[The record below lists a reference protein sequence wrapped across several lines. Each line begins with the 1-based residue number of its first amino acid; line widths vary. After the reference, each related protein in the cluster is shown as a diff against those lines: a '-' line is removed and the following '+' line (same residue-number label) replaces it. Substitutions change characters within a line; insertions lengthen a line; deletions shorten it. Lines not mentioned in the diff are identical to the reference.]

1 MRIYFDESGQ
11 SGCVLQKD
19 DLLNFQTQPTFSLAA
34 LIVKDNKEEQKIIRK
49 YEKFKEKYKI
59 NGEIKG
65 NELLTKERNEELN
78 YILKNIFDDK
88 HFFII
93 IYDKR
98 FYISTLLLTSL
109 YGLEYQSRIPNHY
122 YTQAT
127 FLSKQKDDFF
137 IEYLKFI
144 ENPTKELFREYL
156 RFIIDYNYVGN
167 QIEEN
172 AVVTIAKEILEENIS
187 DKFIKDFMT
196 FGWYTNDK
204 IANLIN
210 LNALSE
216 LIFFIK
222 SEIKVSNNNIEYFH
236 DNIKEF
242 EDTFKDELHVHGIDL
257 DFLDSKREVPLQIVD
272 NIASIFRHAYD
283 KTIMHFENKKQ
294 WQKDSE
300 WDLKLMSRIQRKISI
315 HHIKYTVPLC
325 DWSLMLCV
333 ARMFYYKYPKKYRN
347 NIHFNFYYTENL
359 QSIYNS
365 IPSTDNL
372 IYDVVSILEK

>member
-1 MRIYFDESGQ
+1 MKIYFDESGQ
-11 SGCVLQKD
+11 SGCVLQKE
-19 DLLNFQTQPTFSLAA
+19 DLLNFQTQPTFALAA
-34 LIVKDNKEEQKIIRK
+34 LIVKDEKEEQKIIQK
-49 YEKFKEKYKI
+49 YEIFKERYKI

-65 NELLTKERNEELN
+65 NEILTKDCNEELN
-78 YILKNIFDDK
+78 YILKNIFDNK

-98 FYISTLLLTSL
+98 FYISTLLLTAL
-109 YGLEYQSRIPNHY
+109 YGLEYQSIIPNHY

-144 ENPTKELFREYL
+144 ENPTKEAFKEYL
-156 RFIIDYNYVGN
+156 RFIIEYNYIGN
-167 QIEEN
+167 KNEDN
-172 AVVTIAKEILEENIS
+172 AVVSIAKEILEEKIS
-187 DKFIKDFMT
+187 DKFCNDFMT

-204 IANLIN
+204 VVNLIN

-222 SEIKVSNNNIEYFH
+222 SEIKVSNNSIEYYH

-242 EDTFKDELHVHGIDL
+242 EETFKDELHAYGIEL
-257 DFLDSKREVPLQIVD
+257 NFLDSKSEVLLQIVD
-272 NIASIFRHAYD
+272 NVASVFRHTYD
-283 KTIMHFENKKQ
+283 KTIMHFENKEQ
-294 WQKDSE
+294 WKKDSE
-300 WDLKLMSRIQRKISI
+300 WDLKLMSKIQRKISI
-315 HHIKYTVPLC
+315 QHIKYTVPLC